1 MGITLRKLYIHNFR
15 SFSIK
20 GINSKS
26 QSYSETK
33 FPNLF
38 TKFQQKLEPRN
49 NTRVVKGI
57 NYGGWVEN
65 KKGITKRLIGQNEI
79 YYENH
84 RQSSNF
90 QFIERAL
97 SNSSMDFA

>member
-1 MGITLRKLYIHNFR
+1 MGVGL
-15 SFSIK
+15 
-20 GINSKS
+20 
-26 QSYSETK
+26 
-33 FPNLF
+33 
-38 TKFQQKLEPRN
+38 
-49 NTRVVKGI
+49 
-57 NYGGWVEN
+57 N